1 MKVLLKLSFFFSPIC
16 FTELCIRKR
25 ENRLHLSIE
34 RALCIRFALSLHLK
48 SVRNGSQETPKYAGF
63 TRTLFIKIKKSKGMY
78 KKEQK
83 KMAEELERI
92 RTQLRQSNHALLMVR
107 RELGKTKHQL
117 AKTESDLEEA
127 RRVTDGQERVMK
139 RLLDKWLT
147 KRSLHRADQMLR
159 TYRPEDRLKM
169 LYAMMQYVQ
178 TGRKTK
184 FERPVMEWH
193 QQLFCEM
200 VDEDRVTVPSHALL
214 KRLWV
219 KIGLLKSIDDGQ

>member
-1 MKVLLKLSFFFSPIC
+1 
-16 FTELCIRKR
+16 
-25 ENRLHLSIE
+25 
-34 RALCIRFALSLHLK
+34 
-48 SVRNGSQETPKYAGF
+48 
-63 TRTLFIKIKKSKGMY
+63 MY

-83 KMAEELERI
+83 KMAEELAGQLGAVVIVGRANAEAEEEVDVEELQEELERT

>member
-1 MKVLLKLSFFFSPIC
+1 MQGFRIPHTFA
-16 FTELCIRKR
+16 R
-25 ENRLHLSIE
+25 EI
-34 RALCIRFALSLHLK
+34 
-48 SVRNGSQETPKYAGF
+48 SQERVSRNTQVRWFHANIIYSLKQ
-63 TRTLFIKIKKSKGMY
+63 KSKGMY

-83 KMAEELERI
+83 KMAEELAGQLGAVVIVGRANAEAEEEVDVEELQEELERT

-107 RELGKTKHQL
+107 RELGKTKHKL

-159 TYRPEDRLKM
+159 TYRPEDRLAM
-169 LYAMMQYVQ
+169 LNAMMQYVQ

-193 QQLFCEM
+193 HQLFCEM
-200 VDEDRVTVPSHALL
+200 VDNDRVTVPSHTLL